1 MKAPALKS
9 EETFPVESDSGMF
22 SIIKVIPLPVD
33 KDGPFVDELFQNDVG
48 FFYIHEPDRYGLAP
62 DRASSERSP
71 SDSRGRILFD
81 KNGYWI
87 YDGNHLDTS
96 EQEQLAAF
104 IANFNGHQSMNNH
117 KDDRLRY
124 L

>member
-1 MKAPALKS
+1 MKVPALKS
-9 EETFPVESDSGMF
+9 EETFPVESNSGMF
-22 SIIKVIPLPVD
+22 SIIKIIPLPVD
-33 KDGPFVDELFQNDVG
+33 KDGPFVYELFRNDVG

-62 DRASSERSP
+62 NTASSECSQA
-71 SDSRGRILFD
+71 DSRGRILFD
-81 KNGYWI
+81 TNGYWI
-87 YDGNHLDTS
+87 YDGSHLDIS

-104 IANFNGHQSMNNH
+104 IANFNSHQSMNNH